1 MKVLLTGGT
10 GFLGKNVARGL
21 AARGHALRVLARSG
35 SDLAGLP
42 EGFEVGIPV
51 GRSFDLLHET
61 VKLGNDL
68 PDTAKITDT
77 WTANVF
83 IPKVSATAKVKYR
96 IRGRPKPSTTGR

>member
-1 MKVLLTGGT
+1 MDCEKTGNPPPCPDCKDGET
-10 GFLGKNVARGL
+10 CI
-21 AARGHALRVLARSG
+21 RVL
-35 SDLAGLP
+35 DIP